1 MIILKTAHIVSMGVI
16 IGCNKTKR
24 QQQVFYYNESRSLST
39 LDPAFARNMT
49 IINACL
55 NIMNKIN
62 INANAKRF
70 FKKLRHIQGGI
81 IMRSPDPYKS
91 MRFRIEDLNGIL
103 NNFGKN
109 TSHIESLIQRWN
121 EFTHSPSIDIS
132 KMIFSL
138 FSKKD
143 FTKGE
148 ISQIESEI
156 TALINVIITGS
167 IINLTTILKHT
178 TLFKKA
184 YDSISV
190 RLLNDMS
197 LSHGTR
203 GSSGKGETLITFLCN
218 LSDVM
223 YEIPPLKDGDIKIKD
238 VIYDIK
244 YFENYNLTAN
254 FGIVENFQI
263 IKSNKEFD
271 IEVNISD
278 VTDVQN
284 KINISFDWNDR
295 SVGIFGIPYSVENK
309 INNPRYYLMRNDRSK
324 KGNDGNSLMT
334 TKIQLEITNQILH
347 QYFLQSNS
355 VQLMII
361 WGESDELRL
370 KVLNKDNILSQNTI
384 YCPFNKGSE
393 FPLRLY

>member
-1 MIILKTAHIVSMGVI
+1 MNNIRDFINYSKRNYISESPINKNDNVILSVSDKSKLESVI
-16 IGCNKTKR
+16 KFLKQKVSHPTLNPR
-24 QQQVFYYNESRSLST
+24 LSQ
-39 LDPAFARNMT
+39 MYST
-49 IINACL
+49 I
-55 NIMNKIN
+55 
-62 INANAKRF
+62 
-70 FKKLRHIQGGI
+70 
-81 IMRSPDPYKS
+81 
-91 MRFRIEDLNGIL
+91 IEDLVDIL

-109 TSHIESLIQRWN
+109 TDYIEGLIQRWN
-121 EFTHSPSIDIS
+121 EYTHSPSIDIS
-132 KMIFSL
+132 KIIFYL
-138 FSKKD
+138 FSKKEFD
-143 FTKGE
+143 KGE
-148 ISQIESEI
+148 IQQITSEF
-156 TALINVIITGS
+156 TALMDVIIGGK
-167 IINLTTILKHT
+167 IINLTSILKHT
-178 TLFKKA
+178 TLLKNS
-184 YDSISV
+184 YDKTIIK
-190 RLLNDMS
+190 LLNDTS

-263 IKSNKEFD
+263 IKSNKDFD